1 MHTHEPQVIDTVVTA
16 YRDVARVLTSMP
28 QLVFLTLLILTVCNV
43 GEQIVASA
51 SLRRTLTGDL
61 ISFASELVSTFLVT
75 PFLIAVHRF
84 ILLGEVTAGYRLE
97 PGHPRLLRFFG
108 WSVALSAIIFIPTFL
123 LRAVSS
129 ESVGNSGLLL
139 VFAIVAFYLSARF
152 TILFPAIAVDAPG
165 AADYRRAFFD
175 TRGHA
180 WRIILMVLLALLPFA
195 VLTAVVALNGW
206 LPEQADQRTGPA
218 MIVAAFIAGL
228 YHLVVGTL
236 LVAIASRLF
245 QAFADRVLQPPDGSL
260 TLHP

>member
-1 MHTHEPQVIDTVVTA
+1 MPVRKPPVIDTIMTA

-51 SLRRTLTGDL
+51 VLRGTLTGYL
-61 ISFASELVSTFLVT
+61 INLASELVSTFLVT

-84 ILLGEVTAGYRLE
+84 ILLGEVTASYRLE

-108 WSVALSAIIFIPTFL
+108 WSVALSAMVFIPALL

-129 ESVGNSGLLL
+129 ESFGNSGVLL
-139 VFAIVAFYLSARF
+139 VFAIVAFYLTARF

-165 AADYRRAFFD
+165 AADYLRAFFD
-175 TRGHA
+175 TQGHA
-180 WRIILMVLLALLPFA
+180 WRIILIVLLALLPFA
-195 VLTAVVALNGW
+195 VLTSVITLGGW
-206 LPEQADQRTGPA
+206 LPEQAHQRTGPA
-218 MIVAAFIAGL
+218 MIIAAFIAGL
-228 YHLVVGTL
+228 YRLSVGTL
-236 LVAIASRLF
+236 LVAIGSRLF
-245 QAFADRVLQPPDGSL
+245 QALADRVLQAPGGSL